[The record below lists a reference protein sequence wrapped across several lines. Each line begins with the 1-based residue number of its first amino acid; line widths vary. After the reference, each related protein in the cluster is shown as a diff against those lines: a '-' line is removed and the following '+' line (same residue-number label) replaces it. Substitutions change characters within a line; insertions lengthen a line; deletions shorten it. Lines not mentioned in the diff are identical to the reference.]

1 MRSDAIISKII
12 EDIQGETRMDAHND
26 LSSKEEVKN
35 LEERIKN
42 TIDKKFKEINDKL
55 EKIAE
60 SQTSAGTNTVEP
72 ESAPNENTETLTE
85 NNGGNENE

>member
-12 EDIQGETRMDAHND
+12 EDIQGETRMDSHND

-42 TIDKKFKEINDKL
+42 TIDKKFKEINERL

-60 SQTSAGTNTVEP
+60 SQTSTGTNTVEP
-72 ESAPNENTETLTE
+72 ESAPVENTETLIE

>member
-12 EDIQGETRMDAHND
+12 EDIQGDPGMNSDSD
-26 LSSKEEVKN
+26 VKSKEEFKN

-55 EKIAE
+55 EKINE
-60 SQTSAGTNTVEP
+60 SQQNTGANTAEP
-72 ESAPNENTETLTE
+72 ESAPAENAETLTD
-85 NNGGNENE
+85 NGGNENE

>member
-12 EDIQGETRMDAHND
+12 EDIQGETRMDSYND

-42 TIDKKFKEINDKL
+42 TIDKKFKEINERL

-60 SQTSAGTNTVEP
+60 NQTSPGADTAKP
-72 ESAPNENTETLTE
+72 ESAPIENTETLTE

>member
-12 EDIQGETRMDAHND
+12 EDIQGDPCMNSDSD
-26 LSSKEEVKN
+26 VKSKEEFKN

-55 EKIAE
+55 EKINE
-60 SQTSAGTNTVEP
+60 NQQNTGANAAEP
-72 ESAPNENTETLTE
+72 ESAPAENAETLTD
-85 NNGGNENE
+85 NGGNENE